1 MARYPSASPPA
12 VSPEAALL
20 LWDEAAGESAGAE
33 ESAGASGREASPSE
47 TALSLPEEDG
57 ALLSGVCETVSFMIS
72 LSDIPIE
79 NAAFADVLVIAHC
92 SEISAFRG

>member
-1 MARYPSASPPA
+1 MSSAEITSALMHLSELNEPYHDEILPDTISGT
-12 VSPEAALL
+12 VSLEIFFI
-20 LWDEAAGESAGAE
+20 
-33 ESAGASGREASPSE
+33 
-47 TALSLPEEDG
+47 
-57 ALLSGVCETVSFMIS
+57 SFMIS

>member
-33 ESAGASGREASPSE
+33 ESASAEESAGASVSAPARRTSAPSRR
-47 TALSLPEEDG
+47 L
-57 ALLSGVCETVSFMIS
+57 
-72 LSDIPIE
+72 
-79 NAAFADVLVIAHC
+79 ADQVVMT
-92 SEISAFRG
+92 